1 MKRPLLSI
9 LYILI
14 FSLLGVMLM
23 SVIKPSTFLSTPLST
38 VSGTVSNLHNELLEY
53 VNPEKP
59 THDHSSVYY
68 KRFFV
73 SKFIRQ

>member
-1 MKRPLLSI
+1 MKRLLLSI

-23 SVIKPSTFLSTPLST
+23 SVIKPSTFLSTPLRT
-38 VSGTVSNLHNELLEY
+38 VSGSVSNLHHELLEY

-59 THDHSSVYY
+59 THDHSSVYH
-68 KRFFV
+68 KHFFI
-73 SKFIRQ
+73 S